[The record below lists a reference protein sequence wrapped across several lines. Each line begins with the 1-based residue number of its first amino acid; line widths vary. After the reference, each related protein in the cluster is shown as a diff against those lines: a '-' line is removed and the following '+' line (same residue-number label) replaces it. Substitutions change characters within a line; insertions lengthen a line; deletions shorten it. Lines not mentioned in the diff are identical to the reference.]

1 MSPPP
6 SSRLMSPSDYS
17 IAASANDAGDRQLA
31 LSPTVTHLGDEE
43 PDKRIPSQDDELD
56 AEKQRAQAVPQF
68 PEGSFRGWATVCGG
82 AFVGMCTFG
91 NVQSFG
97 VYQEYYTTTSLSEHS
112 SSQISWI
119 GSVQLCLLFSLGL
132 LSGKLFD
139 QGYFHHLLLGGSLL
153 FLFSSFMLSLTQP
166 HQFYQTL
173 LSQGFGMGLGMGCM
187 FIPSMSVLS
196 HYFRVKRAVAMGFVV
211 SGGALGAII
220 YPILLNK
227 VFDKTGLRFPWA
239 VRFVAFI
246 DLFLLTLANLLMRP
260 RLPPRKRAPIDIYK
274 ILYDFPYWLTVTG
287 ITLGF
292 WGLFIPF
299 FYLQVFAE
307 LHGVNPSFL
316 TWTLP
321 VLNAGS
327 LFGRF
332 IPNLLADRYG
342 PFTVIIPSGFITGS
356 LVWALLG
363 VHTIAGMA
371 VFGVL
376 YGFFSGAF
384 LTVATPAIAS
394 FTRSPTL
401 DDIGLRIGISCFFI
415 GLGLLTGSPIA
426 GALLSPEYIWWRPLL
441 FACVVIISGTICLAV
456 ARQYLVQRKGGM
468 RFV

>member
-1 MSPPP
+1 M
-6 SSRLMSPSDYS
+6 
-17 IAASANDAGDRQLA
+17 
-31 LSPTVTHLGDEE
+31 
-43 PDKRIPSQDDELD
+43 
-56 AEKQRAQAVPQF
+56 
-68 PEGSFRGWATVCGG
+68 
-82 AFVGMCTFG
+82 
-91 NVQSFG
+91 
-97 VYQEYYTTTSLSEHS
+97 
-112 SSQISWI
+112 
-119 GSVQLCLLFSLGL
+119 
-132 LSGKLFD
+132 
-139 QGYFHHLLLGGSLL
+139 LGGSLL

-187 FIPSMSVLS
+187 FIPSISVLS
-196 HYFRVKRAVAMGFVV
+196 HYFRVRRAVAMGFVV

-227 VFDKTGLRFPWA
+227 VFDRTGLGFPWA
-239 VRFVAFI
+239 VRFIAFI

-260 RLPPRKRAPIDIYK
+260 RRVFSSSPKQFLDIDGHLAVPPRIRAPIDMDK
-274 ILYDFPYWLTVTG
+274 ILYDFPYWLTVVG

-307 LHGVNPSFL
+307 LHGVDPSFL

-332 IPNLLADRYG
+332 IPNLLADKYG

-384 LTVATPAIAS
+384 LTVATPAVAS

-426 GALLSPEYIWWRPLL
+426 GALLKSPEYIWWRPLL

-456 ARQYLVQRKGGM
+456 ARQYLVQRKG
-468 RFV
+468 RQFV